1 MTKIV
6 GIRFHKAGKIYYFDP
21 VDFELETAMHVIVET
36 ARGIEMG
43 TVLIPPKSVED
54 DKVVQPL
61 KPVLRVATDADE
73 KKIEINKEKEKDAFA
88 ICKEKII
95 KHGLE
100 MKLVNAEYTFDGNKL
115 LFYFT
120 ADGRI
125 DFRELVKDLAAVF
138 RTRIELRQ
146 IGVRDETKLLGG
158 IGICGRELCCS
169 TYLSD
174 FVPVSIKMAKEQ
186 NLSLNPTK
194 ISGVC
199 GRLMCCLKNEQ
210 ETYEYLNSRLPS
222 IGDVVT
228 TPDGIKGEVTNIN
241 VLRQLVKV
249 IVDNGSEK
257 ELKEYSIDDLKFKS
271 HKRKDV
277 TITEEEL
284 KELEGLEE
292 EGTEV
297 TKEEERREKPRNKDN
312 RNSHNARNN
321 RDNNSRDNYNKDNNR
336 DNNRDNGDRENSRD
350 SHREGGKDVNSR
362 ENGREN
368 NRTHR
373 GGNREYNRDNREN
386 RENRENRGSREY
398 NSENRG
404 NREYNRDN
412 RENRGNREYNRDNH
426 ENKDNRDNK
435 DGRNHYNNNR
445 RRNKGKRY
453 NNGNGKSQ
461 QSDQKS

>member
-61 KPVLRVATDADE
+61 KPVLRVATDEDE

-257 ELKEYSIDDLKFKS
+257 ELREYSIDDLKFKS

-336 DNNRDNGDRENSRD
+336 DNNSRDNYNKDNNRDNNRDNGDRENSRD

-373 GGNREYNRDNREN
+373 G
-386 RENRENRGSREY
+386 
-398 NSENRG
+398 G